1 MRNRVIAA
9 ITGFAIASILA
20 AAPTWADDDEDE
32 IVVEEV
38 EFTVEYMT
46 DPNHIDQGH
55 EIWLEQCQHCHG
67 SKAYPGKAPKLKP
80 RKYEPGFVFYR
91 VTKGFKGMPPWKDVY
106 TLEERMAVVSYV
118 MSKEFSP

>member
-9 ITGFAIASILA
+9 ATGVALVAMLVA
-20 AAPTWADDDEDE
+20 AQSRADEDE
-32 IVVEEV
+32 IVVEDV
-38 EFTVEYMT
+38 EFTDAYMS
-46 DPNHIDQGH
+46 DPANIKQGH
-55 EIWLEQCQHCHG
+55 EIWVEQCQHCHG

-80 RKYEPGFVFYR
+80 RKYKPDFVFYR

-106 TLEERMAVVSYV
+106 SLDERMAVVSYV